1 MMRSSGRVTDR
12 RKTVRGKRRKERVK
26 KTREGKG
33 TEKGSGGVRV
43 RGDVGAVNGRNAS
56 HGGKRL
62 PVSHFP

>member
-1 MMRSSGRVTDR
+1 MTVGAVGFLILMRSSGRVTDR

-43 RGDVGAVNGRNAS
+43 KEGWRE
-56 HGGKRL
+56 
-62 PVSHFP
+62 